1 MQRLQVVV
9 PVGVVPPGRFSYTLG
24 LIRSG
29 VVGIHRC
36 SFFVSDSLFP
46 VKWLMR
52 FMIFFAKEN
61 QRFTEIILNNYLG
74 LRKKHLP

>member
-36 SFFVSDSLFP
+36 SFFCVRLSFSSEMANAVYD
-46 VKWLMR
+46 
-52 FMIFFAKEN
+52 
-61 QRFTEIILNNYLG
+61 ILCKRESKVY
-74 LRKKHLP
+74 RDYFK